1 MCDERFD
8 CNPAQNENNNIND
21 TVESPAVIGAIESD
35 KNVVSPIALF
45 VIAAPSASVAEAII
59 ILGHE
64 TPFTIASLI
73 LINGLPS

>member
-8 CNPAQNENNNIND
+8 CSPAQNENNNISD

-45 VIAAPSASVAEAII
+45 VIAAPSASVAKCTEPKKLDI
-59 ILGHE
+59 
-64 TPFTIASLI
+64 F
-73 LINGLPS
+73 